1 VKALLRRLG
10 YDVRRLDADAV
21 LVKRRRRGGVT
32 VRRIGPPDLRTHVVA
47 HRRTT
52 RQQANAY
59 QNAMGD
65 HLAREHLQWVI
76 RRLGIDCVL
85 DVGANSG
92 QFAKALR
99 RSGYAGRIVS
109 FEPVASVFADLRAA
123 AASDPGWRVHQLAA
137 GEEDGEAEIN
147 VRPGTMSSLL
157 PSSDFGRS
165 WAPRLRESTVETI
178 AVRRLDGLFD
188 DALSGLSNPR
198 VLVKLDTQGFD
209 LAAFRGLGRRV
220 EDVVALQSEVSCV
233 PIYDGMPT
241 MIEQLETY
249 QQAGFALSGVFPV
262 SRDQKTL
269 RAIEFDAVM
278 VRSATHPTSP
288 STIT

>member
-1 VKALLRRLG
+1 MPVRALLRRLG
-10 YDVRRLDADAV
+10 YDVRRLDAGAV
-21 LVKRRRRGGVT
+21 LVRRSRVGGVM
-32 VRRIGPPDLRTHVVA
+32 VRRIGSPDLRTHVVA

-52 RQQANAY
+52 RQHANAY

-65 HLAREHLQWVI
+65 HLAREHLLWVI

-99 RSGYAGRIVS
+99 RAGYDGRIVS
-109 FEPVASVFADLRAA
+109 FEPVSSVFAHLQAA
-123 AASDPGWRVHQLAA
+123 AAGDHGWRVHQLAV

-165 WAPRLRESTVETI
+165 WAPRLRDSTVETVE
-178 AVRRLDGLFD
+178 VRRLDGLFD
-188 DALSGLSNPR
+188 DAVSGLPDPR
-198 VLVKLDTQGFD
+198 VLLKLDTQGFD
-209 LAAFRGLGRRV
+209 LAAFRGLGPRV

-241 MIEQLETY
+241 MLEQLQTY
-249 QQAGFALSGVFPV
+249 QEAGFALSGIFPV
-262 SRDQKTL
+262 SRDQQTL
-269 RAIEFDAVM
+269 RAIEFDALM
-278 VRSATHPTSP
+278 VRG
-288 STIT
+288 

>member
-1 VKALLRRLG
+1 MISLLRRLG
-10 YDVRRLDADAV
+10 LAVRRLDSGV
-21 LVKRRRRGGVT
+21 LLVQRKRRSGV
-32 VRRIGPPDLRTHVVA
+32 VARRIGPPELRTHVVA

-52 RQQANAY
+52 RQQANTY
-59 QNAMGD
+59 QNAMAD
-65 HLAREHLQWVI
+65 HLAQEHLLWMI

-85 DVGANSG
+85 DVGANKG

-99 RSGYAGRIVS
+99 RGGYAGRIVS
-109 FEPVASVFADLRAA
+109 FEPVASVFADLRTA
-123 AASDPGWRVHQLAA
+123 AASDPDWRVHQLAA

-178 AVRRLDGLFD
+178 TVRRLDGLLD
-188 DALSGLSNPR
+188 EAVSGLSDPH
-198 VLVKLDTQGFD
+198 VLLKLDTQGFD
-209 LAAFRGLGRRV
+209 LAAFRGLGDRA
-220 EDVVALQSEVSCV
+220 EDVMALQSEVSCV

-241 MIEQLETY
+241 MLEQLDVY
-249 QQAGFALSGVFPV
+249 QRAGFALSGIFPV

-269 RAIEFDAVM
+269 RAIEFDALM
-278 VRSATHPTSP
+278 VRGATPRN
-288 STIT
+288 